1 MNIDSKYIDEVY
13 EFKGLWDVPSFCGL
27 KIVTSNNNTVIIAAE
42 LHTSNPG
49 SSVTSWVDKL
59 ATELLKKHNLN
70 HENLIFIEHNPDRKS
85 KLIFYKEIF
94 DKVSFEWDGEKFI
107 NPSWKRITKEEVD
120 KLIL

>member
-27 KIVTSNNNTVIIAAE
+27 KIVTSNNNTVIIATE

-59 ATELLKKHNLN
+59 ATELIKKYNLDQKKF
-70 HENLIFIEHNPDRKS
+70 IFIEHNPDRKS

-107 NPSWKRITKEEVD
+107 NPSWKRIT
-120 KLIL
+120 